1 MKILIADD
9 EEYVRYEL
17 KELLLEIRIDLD
29 ISEVVNGTELLN
41 KIDLQSFDA
50 AFVDIKMPGFS
61 GLEVIEKIVPKNL
74 QTEWIILTGHSDFE
88 FARKAISLGVT
99 EYLLKPV
106 SKEDLEQVLVKIE
119 TNLARKSG
127 KLIIDE
133 SIEGSEDTIH
143 LVRSAERIVRERFS
157 EQIGV
162 AQIADELG
170 VTPNYLSTLYKKFT
184 HKTFTKHITDI
195 RMTKALEILKQTGIS
210 VKDATELLGYSSS
223 RHFARLFREYYD
235 ISPSDYIRKCRN

>member
-1 MKILIADD
+1 MKIIIADD
-9 EEYVRYEL
+9 EEYVRFEL
-17 KELLLEIRIDLD
+17 KELLLEIRLDLD
-29 ISEVVNGTELLN
+29 ITEAINGS
-41 KIDLQSFDA
+41 DLIEKFKQNNFDA

-61 GLEVIEKIVPKNL
+61 GLEAIGNIDSNNIKI
-74 QTEWIILTGHSDFE
+74 EWIILTGYSDFE
-88 FARKAISLGVT
+88 FAKKAISLGVT

-106 SKEDLEQVLVKIE
+106 SKEELEQVILKIE
-119 TNLARKSG
+119 NNLARKSG

-133 SIEGSEDTIH
+133 SIEGSDDTMH

-184 HKTFTKHITDI
+184 HKTFTRHITDI
-195 RMTKALEILKQTGIS
+195 RMTKALELLKQTGIS

-235 ISPSDYIRKCRN
+235 ISPSEYIRKCRN

>member
-1 MKILIADD
+1 MKIIIADD
-9 EEYVRYEL
+9 EEYVRFEL
-17 KELLLEIRIDLD
+17 KELLFEIRSDLEIT
-29 ISEVVNGTELLN
+29 EAVNGSELLEKFKQN
-41 KIDLQSFDA
+41 NFDA

-61 GLEVIEKIVPKNL
+61 GLEAIGNIDSNNIK
-74 QTEWIILTGHSDFE
+74 TEWIILTGYSDFD
-88 FARKAISLGVT
+88 FAKKAISLGVT

-106 SKEDLEQVLVKIE
+106 SKDELGQVLVKIE
-119 TNLARKSG
+119 NNLARKSG

-133 SIEGSEDTIH
+133 SIEGSDDTIH

-184 HKTFTKHITDI
+184 HKAFTRHITDI

-210 VKDATELLGYSSS
+210 VKNATELLGYSSS

-235 ISPSDYIRKCRN
+235 ISPSEYIRKCRN